1 MATTTGGD
9 LGSRMLGAAFL
20 RVETYEE
27 VEHDQTA
34 TGQAAAVVVIVAL
47 CQAIGG
53 SGAGLIAAAWAA
65 ALAFVAWLVWSGL
78 TYVIGDKLFGG
89 QATWGELLR
98 TLGFAQAPGVLFLL
112 GILPLVGWVASVV
125 AALWILVAAFIAVRQ
140 ALDIGNFKTL
150 LTILIGGAAYSFLA
164 LFPFVPL

>member
-1 MATTTGGD
+1 MATTGGD

-20 RVETYEE
+20 NVETYEE

-53 SGAGLIAAAWAA
+53 SSAGLFSAAGAA
-65 ALAFVAWLVWSGL
+65 VLAFVAWLIWAGL
-78 TYVIGDKLFGG
+78 TFVIGDKLFGG
-89 QATWGELLR
+89 EATWGELLR
-98 TLGFAQAPGVLFLL
+98 TLGFAQAPGVLYLL
-112 GILPLVGWVASVV
+112 DILPFVGWVASVV
-125 AALWILVAAFIAVRQ
+125 ASVWIVIAGFVAVRQ

-150 LTILIGGAAYSFLA
+150 LTILIGGAVYSFLA
-164 LFPFVPL
+164 LFPFVRL